1 MNPDDLATLAGGPL
15 DLAGVA
21 LPGKAAALMLVM
33 ARVTAFVS
41 TAPVL
46 SARFVPMR
54 IRLMIGLALGFTAAV
69 AADVQPIADFSPL
82 LIVGETAL
90 GLVMGLAARAALE
103 AALATGTLLSGQIG
117 LSFASSVDPLS
128 GTQGDVVSDLLSM
141 LALLA
146 AVGLGLHREA
156 VVVICASV
164 MHAPPGT
171 MPDLMGVLDAA
182 IPAVVGSIALAV
194 RLAFPM
200 MAVTSAGYVVMG
212 IMARGSPALGL
223 QGLGFTVPVLAG
235 GFALYTMAPVAAEVA
250 ARTALTALHAFG

>member
-1 MNPDDLATLAGGPL
+1 MSPDDVTALVGPL
-15 DLAGVA
+15 DLAGLS

-54 IRLMIGLALGFTAAV
+54 IRMMIGLSLGFTAAV
-69 AADVQPIADFSPL
+69 AADVQPITDFSPL
-82 LIVGETAL
+82 LIVAETGL
-90 GLVMGLAARAALE
+90 GLIMGLAARASLE
-103 AALATGTLLSGQIG
+103 AAFAAGALLSGQIG

-128 GTQGDVVSDLLSM
+128 GSHGDVVSELMSM

-156 VVVICASV
+156 IVVICASV
-164 MHAPPGT
+164 MHAPPGQ
-171 MPDLMGVLDAA
+171 MPDLLSVLDAA
-182 IPAVVGSIALAV
+182 IPAVVSSCALAV

-200 MAVTSAGYVVMG
+200 LAVTSAGYVVMG